1 MKNEFHNHSI
11 FNRVFQP
18 GKLSLGIF
26 LPLQVYNQSMT
37 VFHQHLKYIK
47 QIDSSGFDAL
57 WVRDI
62 PVYDPN
68 FRDVGQVYDPL
79 TYLAYIAGQ
88 THQVALGT
96 ASIVLPLQHPIA
108 LAKTTASIDQLS
120 GGRLLLGVGSGDRY
134 AEFPAFGKSFEQR
147 ATLFREVFQD
157 IQTLHRID
165 TPKMSSALTKMQ
177 DLDVVPKPLHRG
189 VPMLVTGA
197 SQQSLDWIAA
207 HADGWITYPGPTTT
221 NEDTLVLQ
229 QKIQAFRNLV
239 PEGVFKPQMT
249 NEWIELDEDPYF
261 PRTPLRGGFILKTGR
276 YGLIELLQKWEEIGV
291 NHAALGIQF
300 SKRDIGETLDELAKE
315 VLPYFKNKTTLIQG

>member
-1 MKNEFHNHSI
+1 MKQLGADHTI

-26 LPLQVYNQSMT
+26 LPLQVYNQSME
-37 VFHQHLKYIK
+37 QLNQQLQYIK
-47 QIDSSGFDAL
+47 QIDRDGFEAL

-79 TYLAYIAGQ
+79 TYLAYLAGH
-88 THQVALGT
+88 TNRIALGT
-96 ASIVLPLQHPIA
+96 ASIVLPLQHPIS
-108 LAKTTASIDQLS
+108 LAKTTASIDQLAD
-120 GGRLLLGVGSGDRY
+120 GRLLLGVGSGDRY
-134 AEFPAFGKSFEQR
+134 AEFSAFGKSFER
-147 ATLFREVFQD
+147 RGELFRDVFQD

-165 TPKMSSALTKMQ
+165 SPKMNSNLTKMS
-177 DLDVVPKPLHRG
+177 DLDVVPKPIHRG

-197 SQQSLDWIAA
+197 SQQELHWIAT

-221 NEDTLVLQ
+221 NADTLVLQ
-229 QKIQAFRNLV
+229 QKIEAFRNLI
-239 PEGVFKPQMT
+239 PQGVFKPHMT
-249 NEWIELDEDPYF
+249 NEWIELDEDPNF

-276 YGLIELLQKWEEIGV
+276 YGLLELLQQWEKIGV

-300 SKRDIGETLDELAKE
+300 GRRPIGEMLDELAKE
-315 VLPYFKNKTTLIQG
+315 VLPYFKTNGKS

>member
-1 MKNEFHNHSI
+1 MKQLGADHTI

-26 LPLQVYNQSMT
+26 LPLQVYNQSME
-37 VFHQHLKYIK
+37 QLNQQLQYIK
-47 QIDSSGFDAL
+47 QIDRDGFEAL

-79 TYLAYIAGQ
+79 TYLAYLAGH
-88 THQVALGT
+88 TNRIALGT
-96 ASIVLPLQHPIA
+96 ASIVLPLQHPIS
-108 LAKTTASIDQLS
+108 LAKTTASIDQLAD
-120 GGRLLLGVGSGDRY
+120 GRLLLGVGSGDRY
-134 AEFPAFGKSFEQR
+134 AEFPAFGKSFER
-147 ATLFREVFQD
+147 RGELFRDVFQD

-165 TPKMSSALTKMQ
+165 SPQMNSNLTKMS
-177 DLDVVPKPLHRG
+177 DLDVVPKPIHRG

-197 SQQSLDWIAA
+197 SQQELHWIAT

-221 NEDTLVLQ
+221 NADTLVLQ
-229 QKIQAFRNLV
+229 QKIEAFRNLI
-239 PEGVFKPQMT
+239 PQGVFKPHMT
-249 NEWIELDEDPYF
+249 NEWIELDEDPNF

-276 YGLIELLQKWEEIGV
+276 YGLLELLQKWEKIGV

-300 SKRDIGETLDELAKE
+300 GRRPIGEMLDELAKE
-315 VLPYFKNKTTLIQG
+315 VLPYFKTNGKS